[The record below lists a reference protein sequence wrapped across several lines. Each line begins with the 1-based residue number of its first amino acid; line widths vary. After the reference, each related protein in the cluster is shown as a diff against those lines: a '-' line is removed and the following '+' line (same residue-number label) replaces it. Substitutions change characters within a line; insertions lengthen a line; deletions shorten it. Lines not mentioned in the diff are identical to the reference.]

1 METNARSTSRP
12 AGVPET
18 LQTVTDHLQAPNVH
32 HRRPQDTGH
41 ERAHDTDHD
50 QTVRVVPDTHLM
62 ETDSGCVAIATDG
75 IQALQKVTDLLQP
88 AAVLG
93 PASGARPTREHLY
106 QAAATLTRVQN
117 MLDAL
122 HLDLANQY
130 RDLVTHD
137 LAQVDPDG
145 RKPPLTGQRL
155 ADESRRATGQ
165 DLSPAWHV
173 SPHAARARV
182 ELAKT
187 STEVVPECLEQVR
200 SGQAGED
207 HLTVVLREAIVLDD
221 EDQTRLDHD
230 LAEQLPDMTVRQAK
244 AEAFKRAA
252 ELDAATMV
260 ERAERATQN
269 THVSVRPAPD
279 CMTRLSA
286 LLPLK
291 DGVAIDVALT
301 RHAQKLKAT
310 GDQRSLGQLKAAL
323 LVQWVRDG
331 AGRADQTHTT
341 WNQNPSGQDAHT
353 TCQHGPHV
361 EVLITIT
368 DLALLG
374 HTDTPAHVDGHGA
387 VPAGL
392 ARQIIA
398 EAADENRATLRR
410 LWTSPKDGTLTQME
424 STSRIFPKG
433 LARYIRAR
441 DQICRTPY
449 CAAPIRHIDHIHPHA
464 AGGPTTATN
473 GQGLCAAC
481 NQAKEHTH
489 IRPAPPPELPHE
501 TGASLNRHEVEPPT
515 PFPRTG

>member
-1 METNARSTSRP
+1 METSSAS
-12 AGVPET
+12 
-18 LQTVTDHLQAPNVH
+18 
-32 HRRPQDTGH
+32 
-41 ERAHDTDHD
+41 
-50 QTVRVVPDTHLM
+50 
-62 ETDSGCVAIATDG
+62 VAIATDG
-75 IQALQKVTDLLQP
+75 IQALQEVTDLLQP
-88 AAVLG
+88 AAVPG
-93 PASGARPTREHLY
+93 AASGARPTREHLY

-155 ADESRRATGQ
+155 ADESRRVTGQ
-165 DLSPAWHV
+165 DLSPAWRL
-173 SPHAARARV
+173 SPHHARTRVSLARTTPGT
-182 ELAKT
+182 L
-187 STEVVPECLEQVR
+187 PQCLEQVR
-200 SGQAGED
+200 HGEASED
-207 HLTVVLREAIVLDD
+207 HLRVVLRETIVLEPD
-221 EDQTRLDHD
+221 DQTRMDSD
-230 LAEQLPDMTVRQAK
+230 LAPLLPGQTVKQTQA
-244 AEAFKRAA
+244 AALKRAT

-260 ERAERATQN
+260 ERAERAAQH

-310 GDQRSLGQLKAAL
+310 GDQRSLGQIKAAL

-331 AGRADQTHTT
+331 ATRADQTHTT

-481 NQAKEHTH
+481 NQAKEHTR

-501 TGASLNRHEVEPPT
+501 TPESVA
-515 PFPRTG
+515 FPRTG

>member
-1 METNARSTSRP
+1 METKARSTGRP

-41 ERAHDTDHD
+41 D
-50 QTVRVVPDTHLM
+50 QTVRVVPDTQSM
-62 ETDSGCVAIATDG
+62 ETDSGCLAIATDG
-75 IQALQKVTDLLQP
+75 IQALQEVTDLLQP
-88 AAVLG
+88 AAAPG
-93 PASGARPTREHLY
+93 AASGARPTRESLY
-106 QAAATLTRVQN
+106 QAATAVTRVQN

-122 HLDLANQY
+122 HLDIANQY

-137 LAQVDPDG
+137 LAQADPDG
-145 RKPPLTGQRL
+145 RKPPLTGTRL
-155 ADESRRATGQ
+155 VDESRRVAGQ
-165 DLSPAWHV
+165 DLSPAWRF
-173 SPHAARARV
+173 SPHHCRTRVSLARTTPGV
-182 ELAKT
+182 L
-187 STEVVPECLEQVR
+187 PQCLEQVR
-200 SGQAGED
+200 HGEASEG
-207 HLTVVLREAIVLDD
+207 HLRVVLRETIVLEPD
-221 EDQTRLDHD
+221 DQTRMDSD
-230 LAEQLPDMTVRQAK
+230 LAPLLPGQTVKQTQA
-244 AEAFKRAA
+244 AALKRAT

-260 ERAERATQN
+260 ERAERAAQN

-279 CMTRLSA
+279 CMSRLSA

-301 RHAQKLKAT
+301 RHAQRLKAT

-341 WNQNPSGQDAHT
+341 WNPTPTPGTATAAGTEAGQDTST
-353 TCQHGPHV
+353 TCHHGPQV

-368 DLALLG
+368 DLALIG

-392 ARQIIA
+392 ARQIIT
-398 EAADENRATLRR
+398 EAANENRASLRR
-410 LWTSPKDGTLTQME
+410 LWTSPKHGTLTQME

-481 NQAKEHTH
+481 NQAKEHTR
-489 IRPAPPPELPHE
+489 IRPAPPPQLPHE
-501 TGASLNRHEVEPPT
+501 TPETLT
-515 PFPRTG
+515 PVGRTG